1 MAVVAVDFVDMASGK
16 EALAAAAGYAAI
28 LLFFTS
34 SISIALAI
42 AAGWLVARGIGA
54 GEALAELPLVPGFL
68 GAEGEG
74 TRLASRYLWIPLSSV
89 PVMSP
94 AMIAMTVLRAHGVA
108 RRPMLARHS
117 GGLLNALLDPIL
129 IFGVGL
135 GLEEA
140 ALA

>member
-1 MAVVAVDFVDMASGK
+1 
-16 EALAAAAGYAAI
+16 
-28 LLFFTS
+28 
-34 SISIALAI
+34 
-42 AAGWLVARGIGA
+42 
-54 GEALAELPLVPGFL
+54 PGVL

-74 TRLASRYLWIPLSSV
+74 TRLASRYLWIPLPSV

-117 GGLLNALLDPIL
+117 GGLLNALLDPTL